1 MRSFL
6 MRSMRFTL
14 ALLVLLGVAIA
25 VSEAQN
31 STAMRHKPRAGKGT
45 PANLSHHRDNSDL
58 VLHGNTQKNS
68 GPAAELNKIEQQ
80 TLHSGSASG
89 ARPVARVKAAPL
101 PKMSVAKADKNPAI
115 NFSGH
120 SGGGNHTA
128 TTTNK
133 KSGGRSPKGAGGGR
147 LH

>member
-6 MRSMRFTL
+6 VRSMRFNL
-14 ALLVLLGVAIA
+14 AVALVLGGASAI
-25 VSEAQN
+25 SSAQN
-31 STAMRHKPRAGKGT
+31 STAMHHKARAGKGT

-58 VLHGNTQKNS
+58 VLHGNSQKNS
-68 GPAAELNKIEQQ
+68 GTSAELNKIEQQ
-80 TLHSGSASG
+80 NLHSSSTSG
-89 ARPVARVKAAPL
+89 AHPVARVKAAPL
-101 PKMSVAKADKNPAI
+101 PKTSAAKADRNPTI

-120 SGGGNHTA
+120 STGGNHTA

-133 KSGGRSPKGAGGGR
+133 KSGGRSPKGTGGR